1 MSDKSPKPTAF
12 IRRWALDGEK
22 PEKERNDNGR
32 MVWPVK
38 FKFLPVTQSQCLR
51 DDEPLFTADQVG
63 TALSQAKALITEC
76 QAALAEELAAWDID
90 PPLHH
95 VKQAHDRCT
104 EWLAAHGRENSP

>member
-1 MSDKSPKPTAF
+1 MKTYPCVVGSKIVELTAEQ
-12 IRRWALDGEK
+12 RDTLEW
-22 PEKERNDNGR
+22 R
-32 MVWPVK
+32 M
-38 FKFLPVTQSQCLR
+38 LPVEEKLARLQ
-51 DDEPLFTADQVG
+51 G
-63 TALSQAKALITEC
+63 TLYQAKALITEC